1 MDLPIACTL
10 TETARRERRQT
21 IMDFF
26 RKIAGTVAELRDGY
40 AYTFP
45 PTSDAL
51 MQITQLVDMERQC
64 CPFLNFKI
72 VVDAGKK
79 PMRLEVTGPKEA
91 KAVIADFFNSEGT
104 KAQSRIL

>member
-21 IMDFF
+21 IRDSFH
-26 RKIAGTVAELRDGY
+26 RIGVTIAELPDGY
-40 AYTFP
+40 ACTFA

-51 MQITQLVDMERQC
+51 MQITELVDLERQC

-72 VVDAGKK
+72 VVEAGKE

-91 KAVIADFFNSEGT
+91 KAVIADFLNPEGT
-104 KAQSRIL
+104 S